1 MFRTCRSAFR
11 NRLCTR
17 NALAV
22 VISAALAAQTSPI
35 GAETAS
41 VQELQGLWHAG
52 QYFPAEIQGTLLLLR
67 EKDGVVADV
76 GGYWVPVTVS
86 GERMS
91 FRLPGNRGEFRG
103 TKVNGEREI
112 RGFWLQ
118 PIVPGPARRFATNV
132 TLRAFDREGWSGKLE
147 PLNDPATFFLPIASA
162 ADGTI
167 KTYLRDPERNRG
179 VFANVHRVTLK
190 GDVVRLLGVRRGQK
204 AETVLFDGFY
214 KNGRLVFPSFDNGKS
229 YDFEKV
235 LDESTIT
242 FFPRGNPAPR
252 YRYTQP
258 VAFNDGWPVAAL
270 EQVGI
275 SQSAIE
281 KFVQMLIDAPMESVN
296 TPQIHG
302 VLIARHGKL
311 VLEEYFH
318 GYNRDRPH
326 DTRSAAKSWTSILI
340 GAAMLSGI
348 PIKLDTPVYAT
359 MLESLPADLDARKRR
374 MTLEHL
380 ISMTAGFDCNEGDES
395 APGNEDRMQN
405 QTEEPDWYLY
415 TLRVPLVSTPGEK
428 ILYCSCEP
436 NLAAGMLEK
445 IANEP
450 LPELFDRLV
459 AQPLQMGTYHLILTP
474 TGTAYGG
481 GGHYFLPRDFMKL
494 PQLMMNGGKWNG
506 VQIVSKDWAHTAVLP
521 MRRLNNEPPA
531 GQDYGYLWNSKEYPY
546 KNRKIR
552 GFFAAGNGGQIFM
565 AIPDLDL
572 AVTFVGG
579 NYADVATRFAQRK
592 LIPEYI
598 LPAVN

>member
-1 MFRTCRSAFR
+1 MNLRTPSNSR
-11 NRLCTR
+11 T
-17 NALAV
+17 ALTVA
-22 VISAALAAQTSPI
+22 IFAALAGQIQPI
-35 GAETAS
+35 GAQAAS
-41 VQELQGLWHAG
+41 AEELQGLWHAS
-52 QYFPAEIQGTLLLLR
+52 QYFPPEINGTLLLLR
-67 EKDGVVADV
+67 EKAGVVADV
-76 GGYWVPVTVS
+76 AGYRVPVMVS
-86 GERMS
+86 EEQMS
-91 FRLPGNRGEFRG
+91 FRLPGSRGEFRG
-103 TKVNGEREI
+103 MKVNGEWEI

-118 PIVPGPARRFATNV
+118 PLAPGPGRPFATNV
-132 TLRAFDREGWSGKLE
+132 TLQPFGREGWSGKLE
-147 PLNDPATFFLPIASA
+147 PLNDSATFFLPITSA
-162 ADGTI
+162 ADATI

-179 VFANVHRVTLK
+179 VFANVHRVIRA

-204 AETVLFDGFY
+204 AETVLFEGLY

-258 VAFNDGWPVAAL
+258 VALNDGWPVATL
-270 EQVGI
+270 EQVGF
-275 SQSAIE
+275 SQPAIE

-318 GYNRDRPH
+318 GYDRDRPH
-326 DTRSAAKSWTSILI
+326 DTRSAAKSWTSTLI

-359 MLESLPADLDARKRR
+359 MLGSLPADLDARKKK

-380 ISMTAGFDCNEGDES
+380 ISMTAGFDCNDADES

-415 TLRVPLVSTPGEK
+415 TLRVPLISTPGDK

-445 IANEP
+445 VAKEP

-459 AQPLQMGTYHLILTP
+459 ARPLQMQAYHLILTP

-494 PQLMMNGGKWNG
+494 PQLMLNGGKWNG
-506 VQIVSKDWAHTAVLP
+506 VQVVSTDWAHTAVLP

-531 GQDYGYLWNSKEYPY
+531 GQEYGHLWNSKEYPY
-546 KNRKIR
+546 KNRRIR

-565 AIPDLDL
+565 AIPDLNL
-572 AVTFVGG
+572 VITFLGG
-579 NYADVATRFAQRK
+579 NYSDVATRFAQRT

>member
-1 MFRTCRSAFR
+1 MNLRTPSNAR
-11 NRLCTR
+11 T
-17 NALAV
+17 ALA
-22 VISAALAAQTSPI
+22 LAIFAGLGGQTQPI
-35 GAETAS
+35 GAQTAS
-41 VQELQGLWHAG
+41 VQELQGLWHAS
-52 QYFPAEIQGTLLLLR
+52 QYFPAEIHGTLLLVR
-67 EKDGVVADV
+67 EKGGVVADV
-76 GGYWVPVTVS
+76 AGYRVPVILS
-86 GERMS
+86 EERMS
-91 FRLPGNRGEFRG
+91 FQLPGSRGEFRG
-103 TKVNGEREI
+103 MKVNGEREI

-118 PIVPGPARRFATNV
+118 PVVPGPGRRFATNV
-132 TLRAFDREGWSGKLE
+132 TLRPFGREGWSGKLE
-147 PLNDPATFFLPIASA
+147 PLNDSATFFFPITSA
-162 ADGTI
+162 AEGTI
-167 KTYLRDPERNRG
+167 ETYLRNPERNRG
-179 VFANVHRVTLK
+179 VFANVHRLTLEA
-190 GDVVRLLGVRRGQK
+190 DVVRLLGVRRGQK
-204 AETVLFDGFY
+204 AETVLFDGLY

-235 LDESTIT
+235 LDESTT
-242 FFPRGNPAPR
+242 AFFPRGNPAPR

-459 AQPLQMGTYHLILTP
+459 ARPLQMGTYHLILTP